1 MDQKCPTNDLC
12 RKARNLRWLFF
23 VIAGL
28 FATIAVV
35 SFVFEDAGSLALK
48 LITAGVLLSSTVAWC
63 SIGCIG
69 WKGFTTRRVAT
80 ILVAVNFLSLMA
92 WNQGRRLQRQE
103 RWMKIYHEVGA
114 PSAQPLA
121 IGEFGSFLSR
131 TLRSGSLEIGVT
143 AIWVL
148 NILTLMYL
156 AQSEAD
162 KESARIEDSDGSH
175 G

>member
-48 LITAGVLLSSTVAWC
+48 LITSGVLLSSTVAWC

-69 WKGFTTRRVAT
+69 WNGFTTRRVAT

-114 PSAQPLA
+114 PSAKSPA

>member
-1 MDQKCPTNDLC
+1 MDQKTPMTDHC
-12 RKARNLRWLFF
+12 RKTRKLRWLFF
-23 VIAGL
+23 AIAGL
-28 FATIAVV
+28 FAAIAAV
-35 SFVFEDAGSLALK
+35 SFMFEDAGSLALK
-48 LITAGVLLSSTVAWC
+48 LITSGVLLSSTVAWC

-69 WKGFTTRRVAT
+69 RKGFTTRRVVT
-80 ILVAVNFLSLMA
+80 ILVVVNFLSLMA
-92 WNQGRRLQRQE
+92 WNQGRRLERQE

-148 NILTLMYL
+148 NILALMYL
-156 AQSEAD
+156 AQSEGD
-162 KESARIEDSDGSH
+162 KERAESGDLDGSH